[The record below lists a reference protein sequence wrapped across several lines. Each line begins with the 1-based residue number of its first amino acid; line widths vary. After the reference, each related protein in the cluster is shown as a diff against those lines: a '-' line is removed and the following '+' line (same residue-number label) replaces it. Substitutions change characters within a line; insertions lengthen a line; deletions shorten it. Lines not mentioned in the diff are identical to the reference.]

1 MIKNIIFDLGNII
14 IKNPDIT
21 TIQHFV
27 SDLKEAELL
36 KEWIF
41 KSPEWKLLDK
51 GQITNEEAIKNIQ
64 NRAPEKYFD
73 IICTIMTSW
82 FTLLPT
88 NKDSIE
94 IAKKLKQNG
103 YSIFVLSNMAIQTY
117 EYFKDIEFFT
127 LCNGIVISGYE
138 NMVKPSKEIFERLL
152 NRFHISADETLL
164 IDDDDTNKTIE
175 VANVLGISCR
185 RVLPN
190 SSEDILALLK
200 ENEIVL

>member
-14 IKNPDIT
+14 IKNSDIT

-27 SDLKEAELL
+27 PDLKEAELV

-64 NRAPEKYFD
+64 NRAPKKYSD
-73 IICTIMTSW
+73 IIHTIMTSW
-82 FTLLPT
+82 FTLLST
-88 NKDSIE
+88 NQDTIE
-94 IAKKLKQNG
+94 IARKLKQNG

-117 EYFKDIEFFT
+117 EYFKTIDFFN
-127 LCNGIVISGYE
+127 LCDGIVISGYE
-138 NMVKPSKEIFERLL
+138 HMVKPSKEIFERLL

-175 VANVLGISCR
+175 VANSLGIACR

-190 SSEDILALLK
+190 NSEDILALLQ
-200 ENEIVL
+200 ENKINL